1 MSYVKITCPLCY
13 QNWTVSKHFLDNNKN
28 VRKTELAKQL
38 CTCVNKT
45 KYPTIS
51 ETRSYSTR
59 LDRIIDVSKKKA
71 NYVTPY
77 LWSTMTKNNIF
88 VNNVEEILPATTM
101 MKKENGIIF
110 KIFSSYKYIPER
122 LLTFSYMGK
131 FHETVKEIEQN
142 VDKNKLN
149 IKYILLKHKCQKDF
163 RNLPDWKK
171 FNFISDYNEDHD
183 SSYTIL
189 RGLKERDPW
198 YLDFLS
204 DRLFSIFD
212 KKNKVP
218 NIIVIIEALIGM
230 VIVLL
235 EWVAFNTSLPRLFA
249 VPIHLV
255 NTFSLLALYVVTYC
269 LLNSQLT
276 ELNFYLNK
284 RFMLSCF
291 LFFLV
296 AASGSIAALSDF
308 LYPSKS
314 FTQGLIMDFTDSSQL
329 LTRLRVLHPVVATT
343 LIFWMFSEGRRLF
356 VQEKILSAAYLI
368 TLTLIVA
375 SIGVINVITN
385 INIIL
390 SISHLFFAD
399 LLWGLYIYSNMDK
412 VYNSK
417 KANI

>member
-1 MSYVKITCPLCY
+1 MTTNRLKMLTSVGLVLSIMTILVGAIVRVTGSGSGCGASWPTC
-13 QNWTVSKHFLDNNKN
+13 
-28 VRKTELAKQL
+28 
-38 CTCVNKT
+38 
-45 KYPTIS
+45 
-51 ETRSYSTR
+51 
-59 LDRIIDVSKKKA
+59 
-71 NYVTPY
+71 
-77 LWSTMTKNNIF
+77 
-88 VNNVEEILPATTM
+88 
-101 MKKENGIIF
+101 NGDI
-110 KIFSSYKYIPER
+110 IPEFIDTHTIIEYTHR
-122 LLTFSYMGK
+122 VLSGGLLIVTLLVFFYSR
-131 FHETVKEIEQN
+131 
-142 VDKNKLN
+142 KLSLDIVVTRVVN
-149 IKYILLKHKCQKDF
+149 LL
-163 RNLPDWKK
+163 
-171 FNFISDYNEDHD
+171 
-183 SSYTIL
+183 
-189 RGLKERDPW
+189 
-198 YLDFLS
+198 
-204 DRLFSIFD
+204 LFF
-212 KKNKVP
+212 
-218 NIIVIIEALIGM
+218 VIIEALIGM

-284 RFMLSCF
+284 RFILSCF

-329 LTRLRVLHPVVATT
+329 LTRLRVLHPVVATA

-356 VQEKILSAAYLI
+356 VQEKILPAAYLI

-375 SIGVINVITN
+375 SIGIVNVIAN

>member
-1 MSYVKITCPLCY
+1 MTTNRLKMLTSVGLVLSIMTILVGAIVRVTGSGSGCGASWPTC
-13 QNWTVSKHFLDNNKN
+13 
-28 VRKTELAKQL
+28 
-38 CTCVNKT
+38 
-45 KYPTIS
+45 
-51 ETRSYSTR
+51 
-59 LDRIIDVSKKKA
+59 
-71 NYVTPY
+71 
-77 LWSTMTKNNIF
+77 
-88 VNNVEEILPATTM
+88 
-101 MKKENGIIF
+101 NGDI
-110 KIFSSYKYIPER
+110 IPEFIDTHTIIEYTHR
-122 LLTFSYMGK
+122 VLSGGLLIVTLLVFFYSR
-131 FHETVKEIEQN
+131 
-142 VDKNKLN
+142 KLSLDIVVTRVVN
-149 IKYILLKHKCQKDF
+149 LL
-163 RNLPDWKK
+163 
-171 FNFISDYNEDHD
+171 
-183 SSYTIL
+183 
-189 RGLKERDPW
+189 
-198 YLDFLS
+198 
-204 DRLFSIFD
+204 LFF
-212 KKNKVP
+212 
-218 NIIVIIEALIGM
+218 VIIEALIGM

-269 LLNSQLT
+269 LINSQLT

-284 RFMLSCF
+284 RFMFSCF

-296 AASGSIAALSDF
+296 ASSGSIAALSDF

-329 LTRLRVLHPVVATT
+329 LTRLRVLHPVVATA

-356 VQEKILSAAYLI
+356 VQEKILPAAYLI

-375 SIGVINVITN
+375 SIGIVNVITN

>member
-1 MSYVKITCPLCY
+1 MTTNRLKMLTSVGLVLSIMTILVGAIVRVTGSGSGCGASWPTCNGDIIPEFID
-13 QNWTVSKHFLDNNKN
+13 T
-28 VRKTELAKQL
+28 
-38 CTCVNKT
+38 
-45 KYPTIS
+45 PTIIEYTHRVLS
-51 ETRSYSTR
+51 GGLLIVTLLVFFYSRKLSLDIVVTR
-59 LDRIIDVSKKKA
+59 V
-71 NYVTPY
+71 
-77 LWSTMTKNNIF
+77 
-88 VNNVEEILPATTM
+88 VN
-101 MKKENGIIF
+101 
-110 KIFSSYKYIPER
+110 
-122 LLTFSYMGK
+122 LL
-131 FHETVKEIEQN
+131 
-142 VDKNKLN
+142 
-149 IKYILLKHKCQKDF
+149 
-163 RNLPDWKK
+163 
-171 FNFISDYNEDHD
+171 
-183 SSYTIL
+183 
-189 RGLKERDPW
+189 
-198 YLDFLS
+198 
-204 DRLFSIFD
+204 LFF
-212 KKNKVP
+212 
-218 NIIVIIEALIGM
+218 VIIEALIGM

-329 LTRLRVLHPVVATT
+329 LTRLRVLHPVVATA
-343 LIFWMFSEGRRLF
+343 LILWMFSEGRRLF
-356 VQEKILSAAYLI
+356 VQEKILPAAYLI

-375 SIGVINVITN
+375 SIGIVNVITN

>member
-1 MSYVKITCPLCY
+1 MTTNRLKMLTSVGLVLSIMTILVGAIVRVTGSGSGCGASWPTCNGDIIPEFID
-13 QNWTVSKHFLDNNKN
+13 T
-28 VRKTELAKQL
+28 
-38 CTCVNKT
+38 
-45 KYPTIS
+45 PTIIEYTHRVLS
-51 ETRSYSTR
+51 GGLLIVTLLVFFYSRKLSLDIVVTR
-59 LDRIIDVSKKKA
+59 V
-71 NYVTPY
+71 
-77 LWSTMTKNNIF
+77 
-88 VNNVEEILPATTM
+88 VN
-101 MKKENGIIF
+101 
-110 KIFSSYKYIPER
+110 
-122 LLTFSYMGK
+122 LL
-131 FHETVKEIEQN
+131 
-142 VDKNKLN
+142 
-149 IKYILLKHKCQKDF
+149 
-163 RNLPDWKK
+163 
-171 FNFISDYNEDHD
+171 
-183 SSYTIL
+183 
-189 RGLKERDPW
+189 
-198 YLDFLS
+198 
-204 DRLFSIFD
+204 LFF
-212 KKNKVP
+212 
-218 NIIVIIEALIGM
+218 VIIEALIGM

-284 RFMLSCF
+284 RFMFSCF

-296 AASGSIAALSDF
+296 ASSGSIAALSDF

-329 LTRLRVLHPVVATT
+329 LTRLRVLHPVVATA

-356 VQEKILSAAYLI
+356 VQEKILPAAYLI

-375 SIGVINVITN
+375 SIGIVNVITN